1 MTDAFGVLAALLAVV
16 AMTPAVAH
24 VLELPGK
31 LRLSRAEYVVV
42 QRIYYPGFTIAGA
55 GEFASIIVTAV
66 ALALTEAGGADFPLR
81 AAALAALVGMQ
92 AAYWLRVHP
101 VNGFWLERED
111 LDRFSSR
118 FFAFG
123 ARRGGADRE
132 AHVEWTDLRARWEY
146 GHATRA
152 ALAVVSVSLL
162 VIALSERPPAG
173 NHPEPITA

>member
-42 QRIYYPGFTIAGA
+42 QRIYYPGFTIAGV
-55 GEFASIIVTAV
+55 GEFASIMVTAL
-66 ALALTEAGGADFPLR
+66 ALALTEAGGIDFPLR
-81 AAALAALVGMQ
+81 AVALAALVGMQ
-92 AAYWLRVHP
+92 AVYWLRVHP
-101 VNGFWLERED
+101 VNGFWLEGAA
-111 LDRFSSR
+111 LDRFSSG

-123 ARRGGADRE
+123 AGRRGAGRE
-132 AHVEWTDLRARWEY
+132 ARAEWTELRARWEY

-162 VIALSERPPAG
+162 VIALV
-173 NHPEPITA
+173 